1 MGKWVI
7 ISIAVFV
14 FWGGMAE
21 ANYPF
26 SLITGEFSEWKES
39 RFQLSTKM
47 HDKDDWKFQ
56 ENRYKDKDKDESSK
70 TWPVLGAFS
79 SSLCGGSIGM
89 IIAHVL
95 VLNESLYGAEYDRAN
110 AGGAVIGATLLG
122 VPSGIGGYFLGK
134 KANLGSIGAKLSIN
148 AQLIIGIPL
157 FGWSLWFLGFHP
169 Q

>member
-1 MGKWVI
+1 MGKWI
-7 ISIAVFV
+7 ILSIAMFV

-21 ANYPF
+21 ANYPV
-26 SLITGEFSEWKES
+26 SLITGEFPEWKKS

-47 HDKDDWKFQ
+47 HCKDDWKFQ
-56 ENRYKDKDKDESSK
+56 ENRLGNKHSK

-89 IIAHVL
+89 IISHIL
-95 VLNESLYGAEYDRAN
+95 VLNESLYGAEYERAN
-110 AGGAVIGATLLG
+110 AGGAVIGAALLG